1 MDTPQDLTVDE
12 AAEMLR
18 CNPETIRRLVRTEKL
33 GSWRVGRRIR
43 IPREEIEGYRSRPKA
58 H

>member
-1 MDTPQDLTVDE
+1 METPQDLTVDE

-33 GSWRVGRRIR
+33 GSWRVGSRIR
-43 IPREEIEGYRSRPKA
+43 IPREEIETYRGRSNAR
-58 H
+58 